1 MLGPRDR
8 RSLEHVHPD
17 LRRVVERAAREGPVP
32 FLVGNPLGRVAEPRY
47 LSGHAIDLY
56 PLLGRPVTALRRIDF
71 AHLVATV
78 RLAARAEG
86 VAMTHGN
93 DHGAEPARHALD
105 PLAYPS

>member
-8 RSLEHVHPD
+8 RNLERAHPD

-32 FLVGNPLGRVAEPRY
+32 FLVGDPAGRAGEPRY

-71 AHLVATV
+71 QHLVAAI
-78 RLAARAEG
+78 RGAARAEG
-86 VAMTHGN
+86 VAMTHGA
-93 DHGAEPARHALD
+93 DRGGEPARHALD
-105 PLAYPS
+105 PSSYPS